1 MTFKENIIIADQTN
15 FSFHGGAEKNG
26 IYITQEIEKFCDIK
40 KVLVVKKKFILIK
53 IWIKAALKIIK
64 VKTFLS
70 FKNSA
75 FTALLFKL
83 VGAKIVMRVNNSP
96 ESYLYWLKFSSLL
109 SLLIKI
115 YFSKKD
121 ILIFNSK
128 KIKNYFEIITNMKS
142 NLIYIPNYILDLEVK
157 INVPKKN
164 KIYIASRLSWEKNFK
179 NTYEKLQEFCLSSN
193 YDLKAYSSS
202 IHKNKNKNIETF
214 NSLQC
219 NYNDIY
225 VSFSYFEGMPN
236 MALESLLNG
245 SALILSNCWS
255 HVELMIDLEKFD
267 LNNRIL
273 ICDLDDMNIFNKRLK
288 IFLENLNSENIETYK
303 KRINRYSEHLK
314 DSYKSSIKE
323 LTKIIN

>member
-1 MTFKENIIIADQTN
+1 MIFKENIIIVDQTN
-15 FSFHGGAEKNG
+15 FSYHGGAEKNG
-26 IYITQEIEKFCDIK
+26 IYITKEIEKFCDIK
-40 KVLVVKKKFILIK
+40 KVFVVKKKSILIK

-70 FKNSA
+70 FKKSA
-75 FTALLFKL
+75 IAALLFKL

-115 YFSKKD
+115 YLSKKD

-128 KIKNYFEIITNMKS
+128 KIKSYFEIITKMES
-142 NLIYIPNYILDLEVK
+142 NLIYIPNYILDVEVK

-164 KIYIASRLSWEKNFK
+164 KIYLASRLSWEKNFK
-179 NTYEKLQEFCLSSN
+179 NTYEKLQEFCLNSN
-193 YDLKAYSSS
+193 YDLRAFSSS
-202 IHKNKNKNIETF
+202 IHKNKNIETF
-214 NSLQC
+214 NSLEC

-236 MALESLLNG
+236 MALESLFNG

-255 HVELMIDLEKFD
+255 HVELMIDLEKFG

-273 ICDLDDMNIFNKRLK
+273 ICDLDDMNIFNQRLK
-288 IFLENLNSENIETYK
+288 IFIENLNSENIETYK
-303 KRINRYSEHLK
+303 KKINRYSEHLK

-323 LTKIIN
+323 LSEIIN